1 MPTQIPKLITLAA
14 QKLEKTNPH
23 LFFTFY
29 KNKKLPPELE
39 NQYIN
44 PSVQKLVSQE
54 ERIYL
59 ANVKERKETINERSS
74 KLNDNC
80 CYRKCSTLAS
90 MALGSGVHLGIY
102 YILRA
107 TGTPYSTTMT
117 FLATIPAT
125 VIVTGCFSPCASI
138 LLSKLIA
145 HCSTP
150 KVPDGV
156 VDLTEVVTQKE
167 TEIAAQKELE
177 QQAKMNWR

>member
-1 MPTQIPKLITLAA
+1 MPTQIPTLATLAA
-14 QKLEKTNPH
+14 QKLEKTYPH

-29 KNKKLPPELE
+29 KNKELPLELE

-44 PSVQKLVSQE
+44 PPVQKLVSQHE
-54 ERIYL
+54 QIHL
-59 ANVKERKETINERSS
+59 INVKERKKMINERSS
-74 KLNDNC
+74 ALNDNC
-80 CYRKCSTLAS
+80 CYRKCSSLAF
-90 MALGSGVHLGIY
+90 MALGAGVHLGIY

-107 TGTPYSTTMT
+107 NGAPYSTTLT

-150 KVPDGV
+150 NVPEEV
-156 VDLTEVVTQKE
+156 VDLTEVVTHKE
-167 TEIAAQKELE
+167 SQE
-177 QQAKMNWR
+177 QAKMSWS